1 MNAQTSTRTER
12 REQLQLK
19 AAAQRTELAQIG
31 DDLQRRLY
39 HTDRVIDVAKRLTST
54 PLLLAAGLGLL
65 AILGPTGLVRWSSR
79 ALLLISGVRRA
90 TRWIS

>member
-1 MNAQTSTRTER
+1 MSANSSPVTER
-12 REQLQLK
+12 RQRLQSK
-19 AAAQRTELAQIG
+19 SAAQREELAQIG

-39 HTDRVIDVAKRLTST
+39 RTDKAIEIAKRLTAT

-79 ALLLISGVRRA
+79 AALLISGIRRL
-90 TRWIS
+90 TRWAR